1 MKKLIRIILLSL
13 IVCCSNTMLYA
24 QSRDQDGDGVF
35 DEDDLCPSV
44 AGTKENKGCPAE
56 KQVQVKEESE
66 LDKIAKELGITVKKP
81 TEREIN
87 AEVLY
92 AILSGKDYK
101 RVLEY
106 SNEYIKND
114 PNYAPYYYSRGEAY
128 QGLNNYANAL
138 SDFEKSIQLDPANK
152 YYYTCKGKVNY
163 ILRNIQPAISDFT
176 NAIRLDPSNADNYFF
191 RGLLKSGIED
201 PQGAIADFSQAIL
214 KGIKGKKVYLIR
226 GAQKSLVNDNT
237 ACEDLKIA
245 KDAQVDGA
253 DNMFTICGCK

>member
-1 MKKLIRIILLSL
+1 MKKLIRIILLAL
-13 IVCCSNTMLYA
+13 IICCSNTMLYA

-44 AGTKENKGCPAE
+44 VGTKENKGCPDE

-87 AEVLY
+87 AETLY
-92 AILSGKDYK
+92 AILGVKNYK
-101 RVLEY
+101 GVLEF
-106 SNEYIKND
+106 SNECIKND

-128 QGLNNYANAL
+128 QGLNIYANAL
-138 SDFEKSIQLDPANK
+138 SDFEKAIKLDPTNK
-152 YYYTCKGKVNY
+152 YYYTCKGKINY
-163 ILRNIQPAISDFT
+163 KLNNLYTAINDFT
-176 NAIRLDPSNADNYFF
+176 NAIRLKPDNADNYII
-191 RGLLKSGIED
+191 RALLKSNTKD
-201 PQGAIADFSQAIL
+201 TQGAIDDYNQAIL
-214 KGIKGKKVYLIR
+214 KGVKGKKVYLLR